1 MMHSDKSKCERLEEA
16 LVDFSYKLVEYLSR
30 LSVEEF
36 QRLRSE
42 VIKGLP
48 EVRTYLTAEDSTPT
62 TTAAI
67 IGLLPLMRS
76 CLLRSRV
83 IPHLRPRPV
92 DFKTLERESRRTQ
105 QLALDIDWRANGID
119 VWGQAYNTMLRSCK
133 EANRSSAA
141 KRTGAFFTPFWI
153 VDHLLSKIP
162 ATAFA
167 KPCTVLDPAC
177 GTGAFLTALWRSK
190 QIPKRNAH
198 AFLFGIDM
206 DGVALAIAH
215 YNLLLRGAPSSAFRL
230 YCADALETF
239 LPLTS
244 EPVQRTSVGGQEALP
259 SRFDVI
265 VGNPPYGAEVSPWLR
280 QHVKKAFATSFGHFD
295 SYRLFLELILRKLA
309 GGGYLGLVLSRSW
322 MSIPSA
328 RKLRELFLSVCSP
341 IYLGMVAGDA
351 FGANVDTVVVVGHE
365 RSQAS
370 SDVADI
376 EVASIRFDR
385 KAGHVRVEEVTRTKL
400 QDFVDPGTFNFIVL
414 SDTLSKEILSN
425 VERLRGR
432 LCDQF
437 EVSQGL
443 IPYDRYSGHSRETIR
458 ERIWHSGDKL
468 GSDYLPE
475 LAGKDIGIYG
485 YKWCG
490 NRWLKYGPWLGAP
503 RDLRFFSQPRVLV
516 QATRNLSLIQRV
528 VAAYCEEVFVNSTV
542 LNNILGPSV
551 LHLKFLAAWLNSKL
565 LNWYYTKKH
574 PATIH
579 VYPGH
584 LRALPL
590 PPLTQK
596 ELAEVGCLVDEM
608 IQIVDKAPS
617 KIPDLSALG
626 ADSAANY
633 QRAVTIQNEID
644 DFFLRA
650 LKLNRSQAEIVRSHF
665 SRKT

>member
-1 MMHSDKSKCERLEEA
+1 MYWDNSQCERLEKA
-16 LVDFSYKLVEYLSR
+16 LLDFLHKLVAHLSQ
-30 LSVEEF
+30 LSLQECK
-36 QRLRSE
+36 RLRFE
-42 VIKGLP
+42 VLESLP
-48 EVRTYLTAEDSTPT
+48 EVRGYLPVDDSDPAQTV
-62 TTAAI
+62 AI

-76 CLLRSRV
+76 YLMSSG
-83 IPHLRPRPV
+83 IISDPKPRPI
-92 DFKTLERESRRTQ
+92 DLNTLEREVRQIQ
-105 QLALDIDWRANGID
+105 QMASDIDWKVNAID
-119 VWGQAYNTMLRSCK
+119 VWGQAYNAMLRSCK
-133 EANRSSAA
+133 ESNRSSAA

-162 ATAFA
+162 ASAFA
-167 KPCTVLDPAC
+167 KPYTVLDPAC

-190 QIPKRNAH
+190 QFPKRNAH
-198 AFLFGIDM
+198 AFLFGIDT

-215 YNLLLRGAPSSAFRL
+215 YNLLLRGAPSSAFHL
-230 YCADALETF
+230 YCADALEMF
-239 LPLTS
+239 SLLTS
-244 EPVQRTSVGGQEALP
+244 ELVQGTSVAGQEALP

-280 QHVKKAFATSFGHFD
+280 LHVKKAFATSFGHFD

-365 RSQAS
+365 RLQSS

-376 EVASIRFDR
+376 EVTSIRFDR
-385 KAGHVRVEEVTRTKL
+385 KAGHVRVEEVTRVKL
-400 QDFVDPGTFNFIVL
+400 TDFVDPDTFNFMVF
-414 SDTLSKEILSN
+414 SDSQGKEILSK
-425 VERLRGR
+425 VEQLAGR
-432 LCDQF
+432 LGDQF
-437 EVSQGL
+437 QVSQGL
-443 IPYDRYSGHSRETIR
+443 IPYDRYSGHSRETIL

-468 GSDYLPE
+468 GPDYLPE

-503 RDLRFFSQPRVLV
+503 RNLRFFSQPRVLV

-551 LHLKFLAAWLNSKL
+551 LHLKFLTAWLNSKL

-596 ELAEVGCLVDEM
+596 ELVELGCLVDKM
-608 IQIVDKAPS
+608 IQIVNKIPS
-617 KIPDLSALG
+617 KIPDLTAL
-626 ADSAANY
+626 AASAAAY
-633 QRAVTIQNEID
+633 PRAAAIQNEID
-644 DFFLRA
+644 DFFLHTV
-650 LKLNRSQAEIVRSHF
+650 KLNTSHAEIVRSHF